1 MSGFLLIF
9 QQISSPSTLITNK
22 SVQEIIETAKV
33 EEIIQDFVS
42 LKRRGANMMGLC
54 PFHNEKTPSFVVS
67 PAKNI
72 YKCFGC
78 GRAGGAV
85 QFLMEH
91 ESFTFPEALRYI
103 AKKYGI
109 EVEETQASQEE
120 IAARQHLD
128 SLYLVNQFAQEYF
141 EQQLFETDL
150 GKSVGLSYF
159 KRRGFREDT
168 IRKFGL
174 GFTSD
179 QRTGFTDV
187 ATRTGYSLES
197 LKKLGLTTQYDRDF
211 FRNRVMFTIHNLS
224 GKPIA
229 FAGRIMAKDVKAP
242 KYINSPETEIYHK
255 SKVLYGANFAKVSI
269 RQQDECILVE
279 GYTDVISLHQAGIE
293 NVVAASGTSLTT
305 EQIRLIKRYTPNVKI
320 LFDGDFAGLK
330 AALRGIDLI
339 LAQDLNVKVVLLP
352 DGEDPDSYLQSVGTS
367 AFKTYLEE
375 EAQDFIFFKTNL
387 LLKQVGNDPVKKTE
401 LIKDVVGS
409 ISKIPDPIKRSLYI
423 KECARLVSVEEQLL
437 INEINKVVSKELT
450 KHRASHDRGNLQTVQ
465 RHEAQL
471 LADSLEQPVP
481 QKKESRVGDEFQEKD
496 IVRILVAGGDA
507 IFDKEENITVAEF
520 IISNIEDVIDDF
532 DNQTY
537 QQIAKLAKERLAGG
551 ESLTTDFFTQH
562 PEATV
567 QQMAINL
574 ITSPYELSENWEK
587 RYEITLQTQKSP
599 ELNFSEDSIQSLK
612 RFRLRKISR
621 MCQKNQE
628 EIKQLTASGDMEKL
642 MVHLKVQQ
650 KLLNIRNDLAKELGT
665 VVLS

>member
-1 MSGFLLIF
+1 
-9 QQISSPSTLITNK
+9 
-22 SVQEIIETAKV
+22 
-33 EEIIQDFVS
+33 
-42 LKRRGANMMGLC
+42 MMGLC

-78 GRAGGAV
+78 GRAGGPV

-91 ESFTFPEALRYI
+91 ESFAFPEALRYI

-120 IAARQHLD
+120 IAARQHMD

-141 EQQLFETDL
+141 QQQLFETDL

-255 SKVLYGANFAKVSI
+255 SKVLYGANFAKVAI
-269 RQQDECILVE
+269 RKEDECILVE

-305 EQIRLIKRYTPNVKI
+305 EQIRLIKRYTPNVKV
-320 LFDGDFAGLK
+320 LFDGDVAGMK
-330 AALRGIDLI
+330 AAFRGIDL
-339 LAQDLNVKVVLLP
+339 LLSQDINVQVVALP
-352 DGEDPDSYLQSVGTS
+352 EGEDPDSLLNSVGTE
-367 AFKTYLEE
+367 AFRLFLKEKSR
-375 EAQDFIFFKTNL
+375 DFILFKAETLVGDSDGSPTSMNQIVKSVITSIAKVIDPHKRRQYTTRCAHL
-387 LLKQVGNDPVKKTE
+387 LNVRENYLH
-401 LIKDVVGS
+401 
-409 ISKIPDPIKRSLYI
+409 
-423 KECARLVSVEEQLL
+423 
-437 INEINKVVSKELT
+437 NEINVILNKDITKFKVSGSKEHL
-450 KHRASHDRGNLQTVQ
+450 KKVPHVDEKAEADKVEKSNVQ
-465 RHEAQL
+465 EAFF
-471 LADSLEQPVP
+471 
-481 QKKESRVGDEFQEKD
+481 GDEFQEKD
-496 IVRILVAGGDA
+496 IVRILVAGGGA
-507 IFDKEENITVAEF
+507 IFDKEENITVAQF
-520 IISNIEDVIDDF
+520 IISNIEDVIEDF
-532 DNQTY
+532 DSQIY
-537 QQIAKLAKERLAGG
+537 QQIARLAQNRLASGQP
-551 ESLTTDFFTQH
+551 LKPDFFTQH
-562 PEATV
+562 PDSAV
-567 QQMAINL
+567 QQAAINL

-628 EIKQLTASGDMEKL
+628 KIKQLSATGDMEKL
-642 MVHLKVQQ
+642 MVHMKVQQ
-650 KLLNIRNDLAKELGT
+650 KLVNIRNELAKELGT
-665 VVLS
+665 VVL

>member
-1 MSGFLLIF
+1 M
-9 QQISSPSTLITNK
+9 ITNK
-22 SVQEIIETAKV
+22 SVEEIIEAAKV
-33 EEIIQDFVS
+33 EEIIQDFVG

-109 EVEETQASQEE
+109 EIEETQASQEE

-128 SLYLVNQFAQEYF
+128 SLYLVNQFAQEFF
-141 EQQLFETDL
+141 ENQLFNTDL
-150 GKSVGLSYF
+150 GKSIGLSYF
-159 KRRGFREDT
+159 KKRGFREET

-174 GFTSD
+174 GFTPD
-179 QRTGFTDV
+179 QRSGFTDV

-229 FAGRIMAKDVKAP
+229 FAGRIMVKDAKAP

-255 SKVLYGANFAKVSI
+255 SKVLYGANFAKVAI

-305 EQIRLIKRYTPNVKI
+305 QQIRLIKRYTPNVKI

-339 LAQDLNVKVVLLP
+339 LEQDLNVKVVLLP
-352 DGEDPDSYLQSVGTS
+352 DGEDPDSYLQSVGTA

-375 EAQDFIFFKTNL
+375 AAQDFIFFKTNL
-387 LLKQVGNDPVKKTE
+387 LLKQAGNDPVRKTE

-437 INEINKVVSKELT
+437 INEINKVVSKQLT
-450 KHRASHDRGNLQTVQ
+450 KHRASKDRGNLQRVDKQ
-465 RHEAQL
+465 QAQL
-471 LADSLEQPVP
+471 LSETLEKPVP
-481 QKKESRVGDEFQEKD
+481 QQKESRTGDEFQEKD
-496 IVRILVAGGDA
+496 IVRILVAGGEA
-507 IFDKEENITVAEF
+507 IFDKEENVSVAEF
-520 IISNIEDVIDDF
+520 IISNIEDVIEDF
-532 DNQTY
+532 DSQTY
-537 QQIAKLAKERLAGG
+537 QRIAMLAQERLASGQKV
-551 ESLTTDFFTQH
+551 TTDFYTQH
-562 PEATV
+562 PEPEI
-567 QQMAINL
+567 QQIAINL

-587 RYEITLQTQKSP
+587 RYEITLQSQKSP
-599 ELNFSEDSIQSLK
+599 ELNFSEDSIQALK
-612 RFRLRKISR
+612 RFRLRKIVR
-621 MCQKNQE
+621 MCVKNQE
-628 EIKQLTASGDMEKL
+628 EIKNLTQSGDMEKL
-642 MVHLKVQQ
+642 MVHMKVQQ
-650 KLLNIRNDLAKELGT
+650 KLLTIRNDLAKELGT

>member
-1 MSGFLLIF
+1 M
-9 QQISSPSTLITNK
+9 ITNK

-78 GRAGGAV
+78 GRAGGPV

-91 ESFTFPEALRYI
+91 ESFAFPEALRYI

-141 EQQLFETDL
+141 QQQLFNTDL

-159 KRRGFREDT
+159 KQRGFREET

-187 ATRTGYSLES
+187 ATRTGYSLDS

-255 SKVLYGANFAKVSI
+255 SKVLYGANFAKVAI
-269 RQQDECILVE
+269 RKQDECILVE

-339 LAQDLNVKVVLLP
+339 LAQDLNVKVVMLP
-352 DGEDPDSYLQSVGTS
+352 DGEDPDSYLQSVGTT
-367 AFKTYLEE
+367 AFKTFLDEK
-375 EAQDFIFFKTNL
+375 AQDFIFFKTNL
-387 LLKQVGNDPVKKTE
+387 LLKQVGNDPVRKTE
-401 LIKDVVGS
+401 LVKDVVGS

-450 KHRASHDRGNLQTVQ
+450 KHRASNDRGNLQRVQ
-465 RHEAQL
+465 RHEAQA

-481 QKKESRVGDEFQEKD
+481 QQKESRVGDEFQEKD

-507 IFDKEENITVAEF
+507 IFDKEESITVAQF

-532 DNQTY
+532 DNQGY
-537 QQIAKLAKERLAGG
+537 QQIAKLAQERLATGQAL
-551 ESLTTDFFTQH
+551 STDFFTQH
-562 PEATV
+562 PEQAV

-628 EIKQLTASGDMEKL
+628 QIKELTASGDMEKL
-642 MVHLKVQQ
+642 MVHMKVQQ

>member
-1 MSGFLLIF
+1 M
-9 QQISSPSTLITNK
+9 ITNK
-22 SVQEIIETAKV
+22 SVQEITEAAKV
-33 EEIIQDFVS
+33 EEVIQDFVS

-78 GRAGGAV
+78 GRAGGPV

-120 IAARQHLD
+120 ILARQHLD

-141 EQQLFETDL
+141 QQQLFDTDL

-159 KRRGFREDT
+159 KRRGFREET
-168 IRKFGL
+168 IKKFGL
-174 GFTSD
+174 GFTTD
-179 QRTGFTDV
+179 QRSGFTDV
-187 ATRTGYSLES
+187 ATRKGYALES

-255 SKVLYGANFAKVSI
+255 SKVLYGANFAKVPI

-279 GYTDVISLHQAGIE
+279 GYTDVISLHQAGIQ

-305 EQIRLIKRYTPNVKI
+305 DQIRLIKRYTPNVKI

-339 LAQDLNVKVVLLP
+339 LAQDLNVKVVMLP

-367 AFKTYLEE
+367 AFKTFLDEQ
-375 EAQDFIFFKTNL
+375 AQDFIFFKTNL

-437 INEINKVVSKELT
+437 INEINKVVSKALT
-450 KHRASHDRGNLQTVQ
+450 KHRASNDRGNLQKVQ

-471 LADSLEQPVP
+471 LSDSLEQPVP
-481 QKKESRVGDEFQEKD
+481 QQKESRVGDEFQEKD

-507 IFDKEENITVAEF
+507 IFDKEENITVAAF
-520 IISNIEDVIDDF
+520 IISNIEDVIEDF

-537 QQIAKLAKERLAGG
+537 QQIAKLAQERLASGQP
-551 ESLTTDFFTQH
+551 LTTDFFTQH
-562 PEATV
+562 PEPAV

-599 ELNFSEDSIQSLK
+599 ELNFSEDSIQALK

-621 MCQKNQE
+621 MCHKNQE
-628 EIKQLTASGDMEKL
+628 EIKQLSASGDVDKL
-642 MVHLKVQQ
+642 MLHMKVQQ
-650 KLLNIRNDLAKELGT
+650 KLLGIRNELAKELGT

>member
-1 MSGFLLIF
+1 M
-9 QQISSPSTLITNK
+9 
-22 SVQEIIETAKV
+22 AKV
-33 EEIIQDFVS
+33 EEVIQDFVS

-78 GRAGGAV
+78 GRAGGPV

-109 EVEETQASQEE
+109 EVEETQASHEE

-141 EQQLFETDL
+141 QQQLFDTDL

-159 KRRGFREDT
+159 KRRGFREET

-174 GFTSD
+174 GFTTD
-179 QRTGFTDV
+179 QRSGFTDV
-187 ATRTGYSLES
+187 ATRTGYTLDS

-211 FRNRVMFTIHNLS
+211 FRNRVMFTIYNLS

-255 SKVLYGANFAKVSI
+255 SKVLYGANFAKVAI

-279 GYTDVISLHQAGIE
+279 GYTDVISLHQAGIQ

-305 EQIRLIKRYTPNVKI
+305 QQIRLIKRYTPNVKI

-339 LAQDLNVKVVLLP
+339 LAQDLNVKVVVLP
-352 DGEDPDSYLQSVGTS
+352 DGEDPDSYLQSLGTS
-367 AFKTYLEE
+367 AFKTYLKERAE
-375 EAQDFIFFKTNL
+375 DFIFFKTNL
-387 LLKQVGNDPVKKTE
+387 LLKQAGNDPVRKTE
-401 LIKDVVGS
+401 LVKDVVGS

-450 KHRASHDRGNLQTVQ
+450 KHRASHDRGNLQKVQ
-465 RHEAQL
+465 RHEAQAL
-471 LADSLEQPVP
+471 SDSLEQPIP
-481 QKKESRVGDEFQEKD
+481 QQKESRIGDEFQEKD
-496 IVRILVAGGDA
+496 IVRILVAGGNA
-507 IFDKEENITVAEF
+507 MFDKEENITVAQF
-520 IISNIEDVIDDF
+520 IISNIEDVLDDF

-537 QQIAKLAKERLAGG
+537 QQIAKLAQERLASG
-551 ESLTTDFFTQH
+551 EPLNTDFFTQH
-562 PEATV
+562 PEAAV

-599 ELNFSEDSIQSLK
+599 DLNFSEDSIQALK
-612 RFRLRKISR
+612 RFRLRKITR

-628 EIKQLTASGDMEKL
+628 EIKQLTTSGDMEKL
-642 MVHLKVQQ
+642 MLHMKVQQ

>member
-1 MSGFLLIF
+1 M
-9 QQISSPSTLITNK
+9 ITNK
-22 SVQEIIETAKV
+22 SVQEITEVAKV
-33 EEIIQDFVS
+33 EEVIQDFVS

-78 GRAGGAV
+78 GRAGGPV

-109 EVEETQASQEE
+109 EVEETQASQAE

-141 EQQLFETDL
+141 QQQLFDTDL

-159 KRRGFREDT
+159 KRRGFREET
-168 IRKFGL
+168 IKKFGL
-174 GFTSD
+174 GFTTD
-179 QRTGFTDV
+179 QRSGFTDV
-187 ATRTGYSLES
+187 ATKKGYSLES

-255 SKVLYGANFAKVSI
+255 SKVLYGANFAKAPI
-269 RQQDECILVE
+269 RKEDECILVE

-339 LAQDLNVKVVLLP
+339 LAQDLNVKVVMLP

-367 AFKTYLEE
+367 AFKTFLEE
-375 EAQDFIFFKTNL
+375 KAQDFIFFKTNL
-387 LLKQVGNDPVKKTE
+387 LLNQVGNDPVKKTE

-450 KHRASHDRGNLQTVQ
+450 KHRASNDRGNLQKVQ

-471 LADSLEQPVP
+471 LSDSLEQPVP
-481 QKKESRVGDEFQEKD
+481 QQKESRVGDEFQEKD

-507 IFDKEENITVAEF
+507 IFDKEENVTVAAF
-520 IISNIEDVIDDF
+520 IISNIEDVIEDF

-537 QQIAKLAKERLAGG
+537 QQIAKLAQERLASGQT
-551 ESLTTDFFTQH
+551 LTTDFFTQH
-562 PEATV
+562 PDSAV

-599 ELNFSEDSIQSLK
+599 ELNFSEDSIQALK

-628 EIKQLTASGDMEKL
+628 EIKQLSASGDMDKL
-642 MVHLKVQQ
+642 MVHMKVQQ
-650 KLLNIRNDLAKELGT
+650 KLLSIRNELAKELGT

>member
-1 MSGFLLIF
+1 
-9 QQISSPSTLITNK
+9 
-22 SVQEIIETAKV
+22 
-33 EEIIQDFVS
+33 
-42 LKRRGANMMGLC
+42 MMGLC

-78 GRAGGAV
+78 GRAGGPV

-128 SLYLVNQFAQEYF
+128 SLYLVNQFAQDYF
-141 EQQLFETDL
+141 EQQLFNTDL

-159 KRRGFREDT
+159 KRRGFREET
-168 IRKFGL
+168 IKKFGL
-174 GFTSD
+174 GFTTD
-179 QRTGFTDV
+179 QRSAFTDV
-187 ATRTGYSLES
+187 ATKTGYSLES

-255 SKVLYGANFAKVSI
+255 SKVLYGANFAKVAI

-339 LAQDLNVKVVLLP
+339 LAQDLNVKVVMLP

-367 AFKTYLEE
+367 TFKAFLDEK
-375 EAQDFIFFKTNL
+375 AQDFIFFKTNL

-450 KHRASHDRGNLQTVQ
+450 KHRASHDRGNLQRVQ
-465 RHEAQL
+465 RHEAQML
-471 LADSLEQPVP
+471 SDSLEQPVP
-481 QKKESRVGDEFQEKD
+481 QQKESRVGDEFQEKD
-496 IVRILVAGGDA
+496 IVRILVAGGEA
-507 IFDKEENITVAEF
+507 IFDKEENITVAAF
-520 IISNIEDVIDDF
+520 IISNIEDVIEDF

-537 QQIAKLAKERLAGG
+537 QQIAKLTQERLASGQP
-551 ESLTTDFFTQH
+551 LTTDYFTQH
-562 PEATV
+562 PDPAV

-599 ELNFSEDSIQSLK
+599 ELNFSEDSIQALK

-628 EIKQLTASGDMEKL
+628 EIKQLSASGDMEKL
-642 MVHLKVQQ
+642 MVHMKVQQ
-650 KLLNIRNDLAKELGT
+650 KLLSIRNELAKELGT

>member
-1 MSGFLLIF
+1 M
-9 QQISSPSTLITNK
+9 
-22 SVQEIIETAKV
+22 
-33 EEIIQDFVS
+33 EEVIQDFVS

-78 GRAGGAV
+78 GRAGGPV

-109 EVEETQASQEE
+109 EVEETQASQAE

-141 EQQLFETDL
+141 QQQLFDTDL

-159 KRRGFREDT
+159 KRRGFREET
-168 IRKFGL
+168 IKKFGL
-174 GFTSD
+174 GFTTD
-179 QRTGFTDV
+179 QRSGFTDV
-187 ATRTGYSLES
+187 ATKKGYSLES

-255 SKVLYGANFAKVSI
+255 SKVLYGANFAKAPI
-269 RQQDECILVE
+269 RKEDECILVE

-339 LAQDLNVKVVLLP
+339 LAQDLNVKVVMLP

-367 AFKTYLEE
+367 AFKTFLEE
-375 EAQDFIFFKTNL
+375 KAQDFIFFKTNL
-387 LLKQVGNDPVKKTE
+387 LLNQVGNDPVKKTE

-450 KHRASHDRGNLQTVQ
+450 KHRASNDRGNLQKVQ

-471 LADSLEQPVP
+471 LSDSLEQPVP
-481 QKKESRVGDEFQEKD
+481 QQKESRVGDEFQEKD

-507 IFDKEENITVAEF
+507 IFDKEENVTVAAF
-520 IISNIEDVIDDF
+520 IISNIEDVIEDF

-537 QQIAKLAKERLAGG
+537 QQIAKLAQERLASGQT
-551 ESLTTDFFTQH
+551 LTTDFFTQH
-562 PEATV
+562 PDSAV

-599 ELNFSEDSIQSLK
+599 ELNFSEDSIQALK

-628 EIKQLTASGDMEKL
+628 EIKQLSASGDMDKL
-642 MVHLKVQQ
+642 MVHMKVQQ
-650 KLLNIRNDLAKELGT
+650 KLLSIRNELAKELGT

>member
-1 MSGFLLIF
+1 M
-9 QQISSPSTLITNK
+9 ITNK
-22 SVQEIIETAKV
+22 SVQQIIEAAKV
-33 EEIIQDFVS
+33 EEIVQDFVS

-78 GRAGGAV
+78 GRAGGPV

-91 ESFTFPEALRYI
+91 ESFAFPEALRYI

-109 EVEETQASQEE
+109 EVEETERSEEE
-120 IAARQHLD
+120 IQARQYLD

-141 EQQLFETDL
+141 QNQLFNTDL
-150 GKSVGLSYF
+150 GKSIGLSYF
-159 KRRGFREDT
+159 KKRGFREET

-174 GFTSD
+174 GFTPD
-179 QRTGFTDV
+179 QRSGFTDTAV
-187 ATRTGYSLES
+187 KAGYSLES

-229 FAGRIMAKDVKAP
+229 FAGRIMVKDVKAP
-242 KYINSPETEIYHK
+242 KYMNSPETEIYHK
-255 SKVLYGANFAKVSI
+255 SKVLYGANFAKVAI

-279 GYTDVISLHQAGIE
+279 GYTDVISLHQAGIQ
-293 NVVAASGTSLTT
+293 NVVAASGTSLTS
-305 EQIRLIKRYTPNVKI
+305 EQIRLIKRYSPNVKI

-339 LAQDLNVKVVLLP
+339 LEQDLNVKVVVLP
-352 DGEDPDSYLQSVGTS
+352 DGEDPDSYLQSIGTA
-367 AFKTYLEE
+367 AFKSYLAE
-375 EAQDFIFFKTNL
+375 EAKDFIFFKTNL
-387 LLKQVGNDPVKKTE
+387 LLEQAGNDPVRKTE
-401 LIKDVVGS
+401 LVKDVVGS

-437 INEINKVVSKELT
+437 INEINKVVSKHLT
-450 KHRASHDRGNLQTVQ
+450 KHRANRDRGHLQRVQ
-465 RHEAQL
+465 KHEAKQ

-481 QKKESRVGDEFQEKD
+481 QQQESSTGDEFQEKD
-496 IVRILVAGGDA
+496 IVRILVAGGGA

-520 IISNIEDVIDDF
+520 IITNIEDVVDDF
-532 DNQTY
+532 DSQAY
-537 QQIAKLAKERLAGG
+537 QQLVKVARERLASGQTLST
-551 ESLTTDFFTQH
+551 EFFTQH
-562 PEATV
+562 PTPEI

-574 ITSPYELSENWEK
+574 ITSPWELSENWEK
-587 RYEITLQTQKSP
+587 RYEITLQTQKAP
-599 ELNFSEDSIQSLK
+599 ELNFSEDSIQALK
-612 RFRLRKISR
+612 RFRLRKLTR

-628 EIKQLTASGDMEKL
+628 EIKKYTTSGDMEKVL
-642 MVHLKVQQ
+642 LHMKVQQ
-650 KLLNIRNDLAKELGT
+650 KLLQIRNELAKELGT
-665 VVLS
+665 VILS

>member
-1 MSGFLLIF
+1 M
-9 QQISSPSTLITNK
+9 ITNK
-22 SVQEIIETAKV
+22 SVEEIIEAAKV

-109 EVEETQASQEE
+109 EIEETQASQEE

-128 SLYLVNQFAQEYF
+128 SLYLVNQFAQDFF
-141 EQQLFETDL
+141 ENQLFNTDL
-150 GKSVGLSYF
+150 GKSIGLSYF
-159 KRRGFREDT
+159 KKRGFREET

-179 QRTGFTDV
+179 QRSGFTDV
-187 ATRTGYSLES
+187 ATKTGYSLES

-229 FAGRIMAKDVKAP
+229 FAGRIMAKDTKAP

-255 SKVLYGANFAKVSI
+255 SKVLYGANFAKVAI

-305 EQIRLIKRYTPNVKI
+305 QQIRLIKRYTPNVKI

-339 LAQDLNVKVVLLP
+339 LEQDLNVKVVLLP
-352 DGEDPDSYLQSVGTS
+352 DGEDPDSYLQSVGTA
-367 AFKTYLEE
+367 AFKTYLQDA
-375 EAQDFIFFKTNL
+375 AQDFIFFKTNL

-437 INEINKVVSKELT
+437 INEINKVVSKQLT
-450 KHRASHDRGNLQTVQ
+450 KHRASKDRGNLHRVDKQQ
-465 RHEAQL
+465 AQL
-471 LADSLEQPVP
+471 LSDTLEKPVP
-481 QKKESRVGDEFQEKD
+481 QQKKSRTGDEFQEKD
-496 IVRILVAGGDA
+496 IVRILVAGGGA
-507 IFDKEENITVAEF
+507 IFDKEDNISVAEF
-520 IISNIEDVIDDF
+520 IINNIEDVIADF
-532 DNQTY
+532 DSQVY
-537 QQIAKLAKERLAGG
+537 QRLAMLAQERLASGKQV
-551 ESLTTDFFTQH
+551 TTEFYTQH
-562 PEATV
+562 PEPEI
-567 QQMAINL
+567 QQIAINL

-587 RYEITLQTQKSP
+587 RYEITLQSQKSP
-599 ELNFSEDSIQSLK
+599 ELNFSEDSIQALK
-612 RFRLRKISR
+612 RFRLRKIVR
-621 MCQKNQE
+621 MCSKNQE
-628 EIKQLTASGDMEKL
+628 EIKKLTQSGDMEKL
-642 MVHLKVQQ
+642 MVHMKVQQ

>member
-1 MSGFLLIF
+1 M
-9 QQISSPSTLITNK
+9 ITNK
-22 SVQEIIETAKV
+22 SVQEITEAAKV
-33 EEIIQDFVS
+33 EEVIQDFVS

-78 GRAGGAV
+78 GRAGGPV

-141 EQQLFETDL
+141 QQQLFDTDL

-159 KRRGFREDT
+159 KRRGFREET
-168 IRKFGL
+168 IKKFGL
-174 GFTSD
+174 GFTTD
-179 QRTGFTDV
+179 QRSGFTDV
-187 ATRTGYSLES
+187 ATKTGYSLES

-255 SKVLYGANFAKVSI
+255 SKVLYGANFAKVPI

-367 AFKTYLEE
+367 AFKTYLDEK
-375 EAQDFIFFKTNL
+375 AQDFIFFKTNL
-387 LLKQVGNDPVKKTE
+387 LLKQVGNDPVRKTE

-450 KHRASHDRGNLQTVQ
+450 KHRASNDRGNLQKVQ
-465 RHEAQL
+465 RHEAQML
-471 LADSLEQPVP
+471 SDSLEQPVP
-481 QKKESRVGDEFQEKD
+481 QQKESRVGDEFQEKD

-507 IFDKEENITVAEF
+507 IFDKEENITVAAF
-520 IISNIEDVIDDF
+520 IISNIEDVIEDF

-537 QQIAKLAKERLAGG
+537 QQIAKLAQERLASGHP
-551 ESLTTDFFTQH
+551 LTTDFFTQH
-562 PEATV
+562 PESAV

-599 ELNFSEDSIQSLK
+599 ELNFSEDSIQALK

-628 EIKQLTASGDMEKL
+628 EIKQLSASGDMDKL
-642 MVHLKVQQ
+642 MVHMKVQQ
-650 KLLNIRNDLAKELGT
+650 KLLSIRNELAKELGT

>member
-1 MSGFLLIF
+1 M
-9 QQISSPSTLITNK
+9 ITNK
-22 SVQEIIETAKV
+22 SVQEITEMAKV
-33 EEIIQDFVS
+33 EEVIQDFVS

-78 GRAGGAV
+78 GRAGGPV

-109 EVEETQASQEE
+109 EVEETQASHEE

-141 EQQLFETDL
+141 QQQLFDTDL

-159 KRRGFREDT
+159 KRRGFREET

-174 GFTSD
+174 GFTTD
-179 QRTGFTDV
+179 QRSGFTDV
-187 ATRTGYSLES
+187 ATRTGYTLDS

-211 FRNRVMFTIHNLS
+211 FRNRVMFTIYNLS

-255 SKVLYGANFAKVSI
+255 SKVLYGANFAKVAI

-279 GYTDVISLHQAGIE
+279 GYTDVISLHQAGIQ

-305 EQIRLIKRYTPNVKI
+305 QQIRLIKRYTPNVKI

-339 LAQDLNVKVVLLP
+339 LAQDLNVKVVVLP
-352 DGEDPDSYLQSVGTS
+352 DGEDPDSYLQSLGTS
-367 AFKTYLEE
+367 AFKTYLKERAE
-375 EAQDFIFFKTNL
+375 DFIFFKTNL
-387 LLKQVGNDPVKKTE
+387 LLKQAGNDPVRKTE
-401 LIKDVVGS
+401 LVKDVVGS

-450 KHRASHDRGNLQTVQ
+450 KHRASHDRGNLQKVQ
-465 RHEAQL
+465 RHEAQAL
-471 LADSLEQPVP
+471 SDSLEQPIP
-481 QKKESRVGDEFQEKD
+481 QQKESRIGDEFQEKD
-496 IVRILVAGGDA
+496 IVRILVAGGNA
-507 IFDKEENITVAEF
+507 MFDKEENITVAQF
-520 IISNIEDVIDDF
+520 IISNIEDVLDDF

-537 QQIAKLAKERLAGG
+537 QQIAKLAQERLASG
-551 ESLTTDFFTQH
+551 EPLNTDFFTQH
-562 PEATV
+562 PEAAV

-599 ELNFSEDSIQSLK
+599 DLNFSEDSIQALK
-612 RFRLRKISR
+612 RFRLRKITR

-628 EIKQLTASGDMEKL
+628 EIKQLTTSGDMEKL
-642 MVHLKVQQ
+642 MLHMKVQQ

>member
-1 MSGFLLIF
+1 M
-9 QQISSPSTLITNK
+9 ITNK

-78 GRAGGAV
+78 GAAGGPV

-91 ESFTFPEALRYI
+91 ESFAFPEALRYI

-141 EQQLFETDL
+141 QQQLFNTDL

-159 KRRGFREDT
+159 KQRGFREET

-187 ATRTGYSLES
+187 ATRTGYSLEA

-255 SKVLYGANFAKVSI
+255 SKVLYGANFAKVAI
-269 RQQDECILVE
+269 RKQDECILVE

-339 LAQDLNVKVVLLP
+339 LAQDLNVKVVVLP

-367 AFKTYLEE
+367 AFKTFLDEK
-375 EAQDFIFFKTNL
+375 AQDFIFFKTNL
-387 LLKQVGNDPVKKTE
+387 LLKQVGNDPVRKTE

-450 KHRASHDRGNLQTVQ
+450 KHRASNDRGNLQRVQ
-465 RHEAQL
+465 RHEAQT

-481 QKKESRVGDEFQEKD
+481 QRKESRVGDEFQEKD

-507 IFDKEENITVAEF
+507 IFDKEENITVAQF

-532 DNQTY
+532 DNQGY
-537 QQIAKLAKERLAGG
+537 QQLAKLAQERLASGQPL
-551 ESLTTDFFTQH
+551 STDFFTQH
-562 PEATV
+562 PEQAV

-628 EIKQLTASGDMEKL
+628 QIKELTASGDMEKL
-642 MVHLKVQQ
+642 MVHMKVQQ